1 MSEGELAPGLYI
13 VSTPIGNVDDLSPRA
28 RFCLERA
35 DLIAAEDTRITRTLL
50 RRLGILQS
58 IVSYHDHNESAR
70 VPQLIERLVA
80 GGRVALV
87 SDAGTPLLADPGYR
101 LVRAA
106 DEAGVRV
113 VPVPGPSASL
123 AALVASGLPMDRFTV
138 IGFLPRRAGRRR
150 EAIEELRGERGTIVL
165 FEAPHRLV
173 DTLRDLADLLGERR
187 AALARSLSKADEE
200 ILRGTLPELH
210 ARMEREERVYGELTL
225 VIEGGPGE
233 QPGELVDRAIA
244 RLLAEG
250 LSVRQVRDVVVDVFD
265 LPRSEAY
272 DRVLARKKEK

>member
-210 ARMEREERVYGELTL
+210 ARMEREAGASTKEAPFEPASDTSTTSR
-225 VIEGGPGE
+225 GPGRTIILATAL
-233 QPGELVDRAIA
+233 PAIGGA
-244 RLLAEG
+244 T
-250 LSVRQVRDVVVDVFD
+250 
-265 LPRSEAY
+265 
-272 DRVLARKKEK
+272 